1 MSFKIAVLGGDCVGP
16 EVTAEAQRALEA
28 VSATYGHDF
37 QFTPALVG
45 GSALDAVG
53 IPLPDETINLCRNAD
68 AILFG
73 SIGGPK
79 WDDNP
84 QFDMRPG
91 AGLLR
96 LRESLGLYANLR
108 PVKPYP
114 MLLDRSPVRSEVV
127 RGTDIMVV
135 RELTGDVYFGKPK
148 KQWVTEEGRRAVDTM
163 DYSEKEISRI
173 VRLACEI
180 ARTRGKRLT
189 SVDKSNALITY
200 RLWKEIVNEIGK
212 EYPDIEITHMLA
224 DSFAM
229 QLISNPT
236 RFDVVVTGNLFGDI
250 FTDEA
255 SVLGGSMGLLPSAS
269 LSGLPTSRALGLYEP
284 IHGSAPDIAGKGIAN
299 PIAAILSAALLLR
312 YSLMLETE
320 AQAIERAV
328 LAVLEEGFRTADIAS
343 AGTKPIGTREMGDLV
358 VKKIRSGRG

>member
-1 MSFKIAVLGGDCVGP
+1 MSYKIAVLGGDCVGP
-16 EVTAEAQRALEA
+16 EVTAEARRALEA
-28 VSATYGHDF
+28 IGARYGHDF

-45 GSALDAVG
+45 GAALDAAGV
-53 IPLPDETINLCRNAD
+53 PLPDETVSLCRNSD
-68 AILFG
+68 AVLFG

-79 WDDNP
+79 WDDHP
-84 QFDMRPG
+84 RFEMRPG
-91 AGLLR
+91 VGLLR
-96 LRESLGLYANLR
+96 LREALGLYANLR

-114 MLLDRSPVRSEVV
+114 MLLDRSPVRSEIV

-135 RELTGDVYFGKPK
+135 RELTGDVYFGQPK

-173 VRLACEI
+173 VRLACEL
-180 ARTRGKRLT
+180 ARQRDRRVT
-189 SVDKSNALITY
+189 SVDKSNALISY
-200 RLWKEIVNEIGK
+200 RLWKEIVIEISA
-212 EYPDIEITHMLA
+212 EYPDVKINHMLA

-229 QLISNPT
+229 QLISKPT
-236 RFDVVVTGNLFGDI
+236 QFDVVVTGNLFGDI

-269 LSGLPTSRALGLYEP
+269 LSGLPTAKALGLYEP

-312 YSLMLETE
+312 YSLLLETE

-328 LAVLEEGFRTADIAS
+328 LSVLEEGYRTADIAS
-343 AGTKPIGTREMGDLV
+343 AGTQPIGTRQMGNLV
-358 VKKIRSGRG
+358 VSKIRGQEG

>member
-16 EVTAEAQRALEA
+16 EVTAEARKALEA
-28 VSATYGHDF
+28 VSERFGHSLV
-37 QFTPALVG
+37 FTEGLVG

-53 IPLPDETINLCRNAD
+53 VPLPDETVALCRASD

-79 WDDNP
+79 WDDNSR
-84 QFDMRPG
+84 FDMRPG

-96 LRESLGLYANLR
+96 LRESLGLFANLR

-114 MLLDRSPVRSEVV
+114 MLLDKSPVRPEVV

-135 RELTGDVYFGKPK
+135 RELTGDVYFGQPK

-173 VRLACEI
+173 IRMAFELA
-180 ARTRGKRLT
+180 RQRDRRVT

-200 RLWKEIVNEIGK
+200 RLWKEIAIEISA
-212 EYPDIEITHMLA
+212 EYPDVKLSHMLA

-229 QLISNPT
+229 QLISKPT
-236 RFDVVVTGNLFGDI
+236 QFDVVVTGNLFGDI

-255 SVLGGSMGLLPSAS
+255 AVLAGSMGLLPSAS
-269 LSGLPTSRALGLYEP
+269 LAGLPTGRALGLYEP

-312 YSLMLETE
+312 YSLNHEKE
-320 AQAIERAV
+320 ARTVEAAV
-328 LAVLEEGFRTADIAS
+328 LSVLEKGFRTADIAL
-343 AGTKPIGTREMGDLV
+343 GTAPIGTREMGDRV
-358 VKKIRSGRG
+358 AARIRNEKG

>member
-16 EVTAEAQRALEA
+16 EVTIEAQRALEA
-28 VSATYGHDF
+28 VSERFGHDF

-45 GSALDAVG
+45 GAALDAVG
-53 IPLPDETINLCRNAD
+53 VPLPDETVSLCQSSD

-79 WDDNP
+79 WDDNSR
-84 QFDMRPG
+84 FDLRPG

-96 LRESLGLYANLR
+96 LRQSLGLYANLR

-114 MLLDRSPVRSEVV
+114 MLLDRSPVRSEIV

-135 RELTGDVYFGKPK
+135 RELTGDVYFGQPK

-173 VRLACEI
+173 VRLACEL
-180 ARTRGKRLT
+180 ARQRDRRVT

-200 RLWKEIVNEIGK
+200 RLWKEIVIEISA
-212 EYPDIEITHMLA
+212 EYPDVKVSHMLA

-229 QLISNPT
+229 QLISRPT
-236 RFDVVVTGNLFGDI
+236 QFDVVVTGNLFGDI

-269 LSGLPTSRALGLYEP
+269 LSGLPTAKALGLYEP

-328 LAVLEEGFRTADIAS
+328 LTVLEEGYRTADIAS
-343 AGTKPIGTREMGDLV
+343 TGTKPIGTRAMGDLV
-358 VKKIRSGRG
+358 VAKIRGQ